1 MDKASLRR
9 RLLSFL
15 SVFEGKG
22 KESEIIRETLLSL
35 PLYRSAETILAFAPL
50 SSEPDISPLL
60 SDPRILLPF
69 ITGEGTME
77 FGKGKMKRNSLG
89 FLEPEDRRREEY
101 KEAIMLTPLLGADRL
116 CHRIGRGKGFYDR
129 YIEENGYRLFKIGL
143 AFTVSIVDEIPVED
157 NDMALDMVITGDGS
171 IFKRKGTD
179 ISTDA
184 VDL

>member
-9 RLLSFL
+9 RLLFSL
-15 SVFEGKG
+15 SSFEGKE

-129 YIEENGYRLFKIGL
+129 YIKRNRERLFSIALSYSPSFINKIEKDEWDERMD
-143 AFTVSIVDEIPVED
+143 AVIVNGEIKYPQT
-157 NDMALDMVITGDGS
+157 ALGTGDR
-171 IFKRKGTD
+171 I
-179 ISTDA
+179 
-184 VDL
+184 

>member
-1 MDKASLRR
+1 
-9 RLLSFL
+9 
-15 SVFEGKG
+15 
-22 KESEIIRETLLSL
+22 
-35 PLYRSAETILAFAPL
+35 
-50 SSEPDISPLL
+50 
-60 SDPRILLPF
+60 
-69 ITGEGTME
+69 ME
-77 FGKGKMKRNSLG
+77 FGKGRLKRNSLG

-129 YIEENGYRLFKIGL
+129 YIVENGYRLFKIGL